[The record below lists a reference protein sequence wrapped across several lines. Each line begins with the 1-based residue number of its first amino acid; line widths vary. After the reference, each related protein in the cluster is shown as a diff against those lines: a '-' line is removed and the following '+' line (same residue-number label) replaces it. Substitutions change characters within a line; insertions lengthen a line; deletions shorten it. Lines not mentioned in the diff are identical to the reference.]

1 MIASADSRHL
11 RRNSERAAPPAARR
25 ASGADSGRKGGGGF
39 TLIELLVVI
48 AIIAI
53 LAALLLPALSGAK
66 QRALSIACLN
76 NLKQLQICWHLYV
89 VDNDDSLPPN
99 MSIYDISTGAP
110 ISNDPN
116 ILKLT
121 WCAGN
126 ARADTTTAN
135 VEAGYLFPYNRST
148 AIYRCPAD
156 KAPVITLDGQTL
168 NIPRTRSYNMSQSIN
183 GLPWTTNFSLDI
195 PTVQKLSAIREPDPT
210 RMFVFIEV
218 HEDGILDSLF
228 GIPVPK
234 QTYNQGRWYDLPAG
248 RHMQGASLSFADG
261 HVEHWRWKQAKTFR
275 YLGQNV
281 LPAEM
286 EDYRRVQA
294 HVLDFDR

>member
-1 MIASADSRHL
+1 MIAFADN
-11 RRNSERAAPPAARR
+11 RRRGTPPVPARAVQ
-25 ASGADSGRKGGGGF
+25 GDGF
-39 TLIELLVVI
+39 TLIELLVVV

-53 LAALLLPALSGAK
+53 LAALLLPALGNAK
-66 QRALSIACLN
+66 QRAVSLACLN
-76 NLKQLQICWHLYV
+76 NLKQLQTCWHLYV
-89 VDNDDSLPPN
+89 VDNDDFMPPN
-99 MSIYDISTGAP
+99 MSIYDLATGAP

-121 WCAGN
+121 WCPGN

-183 GLPWTTNFSLDI
+183 GLPWTTNFSLNL
-195 PTVQKLSAIREPDPT
+195 PTVQKLSAIRDPDPT

-218 HEDGILDSLF
+218 HEEGILDSLF
-228 GIPVPK
+228 GIPVPSLP
-234 QTYNQGRWYDLPAG
+234 YDQGRWWDLPAG
-248 RHMQGASLSFADG
+248 RHSQGANLSFADG
-261 HVEHWRWKQAKTFR
+261 HVEHWRWAYPKIFR

-281 LPAEM
+281 LPAER
-286 EDYRRVQA
+286 EDYQRVQSR
-294 HVLDFDR
+294 VLDFPK